1 MPTAYPAAGDGA
13 RLQEMICPSCGAAND
28 EAADVCFTCR
38 TVLAALTQ
46 GSIVGGRYEILSP
59 LGRGGMGAV
68 YRAHDRVLDETVALK
83 VLRGDVASAPEM
95 PKRFRSEIK
104 LARRVA
110 HPNVCRIYEYGE
122 DGARQYISMELV
134 EGTNLK
140 ELLKRRGALPPDEA
154 YDVAGQVAEGL
165 EAIHGVGIVHRDLK
179 TLNVMVDAHGAAK
192 VMDFGIA
199 KKIAGAGTPAPS
211 GSYVVGSPEYMSPE
225 QARGHPIDS
234 RSDIYAIG
242 IIVFELFTGRVP
254 FHGDTPVATLLMHL
268 ETPPPL
274 DGPAASAIPP
284 ALRPVLRKALAKD
297 PAARYASA
305 REMAE
310 ALRAAR
316 GTPSGPRSVAL
327 PPVSP
332 NPRRPRAALAAVAA
346 ATIAVLGWLY
356 RGRSGPRATPEET
369 PVPVPATTTTTLP
382 VATASSPPASLA
394 PPAVSTP
401 PGPSARRRPAPAPP
415 PVASSSPTIEPT
427 PIARATEIPLPSPP
441 AVSVP
446 AMPSPSRETD
456 GWLLVLARPYA
467 DVSVDGKPVD
477 QTPLPRL
484 ALRPGPHSVVLSHPE
499 YQDYRRKVT
508 IRPGEV
514 LRLNFDWS
522 TEGVRRAR

>member
-1 MPTAYPAAGDGA
+1 
-13 RLQEMICPSCGAAND
+13 MICPSCGAAND
-28 EAADVCFTCR
+28 EAAEVCFTCR

-46 GSIVGGRYEILSP
+46 GSVVGGRYEILSP

-122 DGARQYISMELV
+122 DGGRQYISMELV

-140 ELLKRRGALPPDEA
+140 ELLKRRGALPPEEA
-154 YDVAGQVAEGL
+154 YGVAGQVAEGL
-165 EAIHGVGIVHRDLK
+165 EAIHRVGIVHRDLK
-179 TLNVMVDAHGAAK
+179 TLNVMIDAHGAAK

-199 KKIAGAGTPAPS
+199 KRVVGEGTPAPS

-225 QARGHPIDS
+225 QARGHPTDA
-234 RSDIYAIG
+234 RSDIYALG

-254 FHGDTPVATLLMHL
+254 FRGDTPVATLLMHL
-268 ETPPPL
+268 ESPPPL
-274 DGPAASAIPP
+274 EGPAASAIPLP
-284 ALRPVLRKALAKD
+284 LRPVLSKALAKD

-310 ALRAAR
+310 ALQAAR
-316 GTPSGPRSVAL
+316 GIPDGSAAAAR
-327 PPVSP
+327 PVSSD
-332 NPRRPRAALAAVAA
+332 RRRARIALAVAA
-346 ATIAVLGWLY
+346 AATVAALGLLY
-356 RGRSGPRATPEET
+356 RERGGAPGPPAETGATL
-369 PVPVPATTTTTLP
+369 PASTTTTLP
-382 VATASSPPASLA
+382 PPPASAPSVVPPTVSTPRVPAATPSARPTPTPAASPPAAVVATPVSSPP
-394 PPAVSTP
+394 PETP
-401 PGPSARRRPAPAPP
+401 TPSA
-415 PVASSSPTIEPT
+415 VAAS
-427 PIARATEIPLPSPP
+427 ATPSPP
-441 AVSVP
+441 P
-446 AMPSPSRETD
+446 TREAD
-456 GWLLVLARPYA
+456 GWLLVLARPWA
-467 DVSVDGKPVD
+467 RISVDGRPEVM
-477 QTPLPRL
+477 TPLPQM

-514 LRLNFDWS
+514 LRLNLDWA
-522 TEGVRRAR
+522 TQGVRRAR